1 MVTVHLPPVPGYAAL
16 AGALASA
23 GLGVTD
29 VVHVTEYVTAATKND
44 LDAARSFALRGHRV
58 PVSRVPIEAVVG
70 STTPY
75 VLGVTAHPSDGIV
88 YLPSVHTTE
97 GDFRDQYRWCLAR
110 LRELAGDAT
119 LVRTIDYTAT
129 ATRADYPRCGR
140 PRRDVLG
147 SVHPAAAGILVD
159 VPVAP
164 GARVALDAVAASG
177 PLRVLNPGWARYDT
191 LTYKPAVQAGKHVFL
206 SGFGALDPVTQEAL
220 HDGNLPAQAEHIY
233 VSIETV
239 LAEAGASGEH
249 VTSLVEYVTPAAVE
263 AYPRTKA
270 LREKHFPNAAVVSVV
285 CSALLRPSFLLE
297 SVPTAVLP

>member
-1 MVTVHLPPVPGYAAL
+1 MTVHLPPVPGYAAL
-16 AGALASA
+16 AGALAAA
-23 GLGVTD
+23 GLAVTD
-29 VVHVTEYVTAATKND
+29 IAHITEYVTAATGSD

-58 PVSRVPIEAVVG
+58 PVSRVPIEAVAG
-70 STTPY
+70 SPAPY
-75 VLGVTAHPSDGIV
+75 VLGVTAHQADGIV
-88 YLPSVHTTE
+88 HLPSVHTTE
-97 GDFRDQYRWCLAR
+97 GDFREQYRWCLQR
-110 LRELAGDAT
+110 LRELAGDAV

-140 PRRDVLG
+140 PRREVLG
-147 SVHPAAAGILVD
+147 SSHPAAAGILVD

-164 GARVALDAVAASG
+164 GARVALDGVAATG

-191 LTYKPAVQAGKHVFL
+191 LTYEPAVQAGKHLFL

-220 HDGNLPAQAEHIY
+220 HDGDLQAQAEY
-233 VSIETV
+233 VYASIGTV
-239 LAEAGASGEH
+239 LAEAGATGDH